1 MSDDEILI
9 LAEFIRRSP
18 NRLKV
23 LKSLDN
29 KRVLIPTE
37 IAVETGIH
45 NNNVSRALKQL
56 KQKDL
61 IYLMNPDV
69 RKGKLYRLTDDGME
83 VLKNL

>member
-1 MSDDEILI
+1 MI

-18 NRLKV
+18 NRFKV
-23 LKSLDN
+23 VKSVDN

-56 KQKDL
+56 KQNGLVYL
-61 IYLMNPDV
+61 INPDAK
-69 RKGKLYRLTDDGME
+69 KGRMYRLTDYGME
-83 VLKNL
+83 VLKKLL